1 MGQQQ
6 RRDEREPSPLPSIVK
21 IMKDSQTLLCSIL
34 LNFGLVVA
42 MVMLSSGSSQL
53 QHAATATRVMP
64 RVQSM
69 RGYLRPSTRF
79 HSTRV
84 LAEDAAAAPKPAAKP
99 AATED
104 RPPASTP
111 PESWPKTP
119 PLPLSLLPS
128 PLLVPKRRL
137 LRLGLSLSLHRRA
150 LLVDPSS
157 RLTGLT
163 PTGTTTSG
171 K

>member
-1 MGQQQ
+1 
-6 RRDEREPSPLPSIVK
+6 
-21 IMKDSQTLLCSIL
+21 
-34 LNFGLVVA
+34 

-99 AATED
+99 AASAKAAPAEASAKPKAKPKPPQKGPPRGSFVKINRPYSYWYNNVGKVVSVDQED
-104 RPPASTP
+104 GILFPVTVRFDSVNYAGVSTNQFAFD
-111 PESWPKTP
+111 EVEVTQKATY
-119 PLPLSLLPS
+119 
-128 PLLVPKRRL
+128 
-137 LRLGLSLSLHRRA
+137 
-150 LLVDPSS
+150 
-157 RLTGLT
+157 
-163 PTGTTTSG
+163 
-171 K
+171 